1 MLSGLQH
8 ERMLYS
14 MPPLDAADR
23 HVLEELDRMRAE
35 LRAHLRS
42 KPRWE
47 GRLRR
52 SLFAAA
58 IQGSNTI
65 ENITIGSTDAR
76 ALVEH
81 APMSAAAGEDTQ
93 QAVIGY
99 RDAVTYVQ

>member
-1 MLSGLQH
+1 
-8 ERMLYS
+8 MLYA
-14 MPPLDAADR
+14 MPALDAADR
-23 HVLEELDRMRAE
+23 KVLDELNVMRAE
-35 LRAHLRS
+35 LRTHLRS

-47 GRLRR
+47 GQLRR

-65 ENITIGSTDAR
+65 ENITISSADAR

-81 APMSAAAGEDTQ
+81 TPMSAEAGEDTQ

-99 RDAVTYVQ
+99 RDAMTYVQQ